1 MRGACPLF
9 FAAGRREKALTLSF
23 CMIIF
28 LKVTFTLLSPVS
40 QPSSREKQEERASS
54 SSLSSVKLSSPL
66 SASGSSGSSARP
78 DEVGESRS
86 LVGPGSVRGPAGN
99 VNK

>member
-1 MRGACPLF
+1 MRGACPPF

-23 CMIIF
+23 YMIIF

-66 SASGSSGSSARP
+66 SASGSSARP